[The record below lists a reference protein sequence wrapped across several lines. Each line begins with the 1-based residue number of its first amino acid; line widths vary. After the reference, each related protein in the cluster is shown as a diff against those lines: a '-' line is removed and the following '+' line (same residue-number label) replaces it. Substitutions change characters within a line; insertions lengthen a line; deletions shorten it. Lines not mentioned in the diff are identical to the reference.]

1 MTTFNQKDYE
11 NKFKSFR
18 NYSKNDAQTVLAN
31 QSKIEEIAH
40 NGTLSEYI
48 NDIKT
53 YFQMLGDFFS
63 GKYKKVPV
71 GTIAAIVG
79 TLLYVLSPVDLIPDF
94 IPGIGFIDDA
104 AIFGLCVNFARYD
117 VDEYKKNNTKLIGK

>member
-1 MTTFNQKDYE
+1 MTTFNKKDYE

-18 NYSKNDAQTVLAN
+18 SYSKNDAQKLLSN
-31 QSKIEEIAH
+31 RSKIEEIAH

-79 TLLYVLSPVDLIPDF
+79 TLLYVLAPVDLIPDF

-104 AIFGLCVNFARYD
+104 AILGLCINFARYD
-117 VDEYKKNNTKLIGK
+117 VDEYKKNKTKLIDK